1 MKTLVPG
8 LIVVAFLMWN
18 LYYGALIK
26 TAYPHSLV
34 SLYVYPI
41 WRLLLVL
48 FLFAAVMI
56 SEEVG
61 LMVALALFFYF
72 MDMSYFIKPLY
83 NAVTKN

>member
-8 LIVVAFLMWN
+8 FIVVAFLMWN
-18 LYYGALIK
+18 LYYGALIQ

-34 SLYVYPI
+34 SLYIYPI

-48 FLFAAVMI
+48 FLFTAIMI
-56 SEEVG
+56 SQEVG

-83 NAVTKN
+83 KSG